1 MIKETRME
9 ARLDFKKIS
18 PEVYKAML
26 GLEKTVNASYLEAS
40 LLDLVRLRAS
50 QINGCAQCIDM
61 HSKDLRALGEHEQRL
76 YLLNAWREAPFYTE
90 RERAALAWTEAVTF
104 IADEHVP
111 DAVYGEVRK
120 HFSDAELVNLTLAI
134 VAINGWNRLN
144 IAFRTV
150 PGAYRAAYRRASV
163 LYE

>member
-1 MIKETRME
+1 ME
-9 ARLDFKKIS
+9 ARMDFKKIS
-18 PEVYKAML
+18 PDAYKAML
-26 GLEKTVNASYLEAS
+26 GLEKTVNASGLEAL

-61 HSKDLRALGEHEQRL
+61 HSKDLRAQGENEQRL

-90 RERAALAWTEAVTF
+90 RERAALAWTEAVTL

-111 DAVYGEVRK
+111 DEVYEDVRK
-120 HFSDAELVNLTLAI
+120 HFTEAELVNLTLAI

-144 IAFRTV
+144 IGFRRV
-150 PGAYRAAYRRASV
+150 PGTYRAAYRRASV